1 MKKNIIIV
9 IAILLVGNLAFSQ
22 TENKLYPKINKVTVF
37 SASAQIEKGVLI
49 DLKPGFNE
57 VILCGNSPYLR
68 KQSIQ
73 FNNSSDFIITEFTP
87 YIQKV
92 RNDISAEEKL
102 DSKTKAQLEKY
113 KDSLKVLEK
122 EIYDNTKYRR
132 VYYNENNVL
141 TDLQSAC
148 ENDTSLSVVKMKE
161 VLSFY
166 RNRSIE
172 IKSLIYKNE
181 KEFYRLED
189 RKRDL
194 ELSIKLILQGDKEK
208 VDENKNEYY
217 IKLTLYTQRE
227 NTSLLEYRYSVN
239 RISWTPF
246 YDLKFNKSNN
256 DAQFVLKTEFQ
267 QNTAEDWE
275 DVKLVFSTQE
285 SEEQGEPVEL
295 EPMVYSLYNTK
306 TTPLKYGILTGSI
319 YDSQTGEPLPFVNVI
334 VEQNGA
340 QMGGA
345 ETDLNGQF
353 QIKPLSAGYYDVVAS
368 SVAYKKAW
376 KYGLRVSSSGYSSAG
391 KILLDPTTDELD
403 EVVIADYSLP
413 RLEYEEEDENYKGIL
428 ESDSDFSF
436 SVVEDA
442 VALENEFKVTS
453 FESASNVISI
463 AKNTPTLSKEYEVEM
478 NYSIKS
484 GEKAKIIPLDEKKVN
499 SFFKLNTVPKK
510 EKIVYLST
518 LIPSWEDLDLINAK
532 AKIYIDES
540 YVNDSY
546 ISINQTAD
554 TLSIP
559 IGKEKRVVI
568 DRKVSFSQ
576 PKKFNR
582 KGSILETTVTID
594 IIAKNN
600 KDEVASLRIDDQVP
614 VSNIEDIIIERGE
627 ISGAVIDEKSGLL
640 YWDLKLNPMESRS
653 FKIIYTIRYPKTTKI
668 AFD

>member
-1 MKKNIIIV
+1 M
-9 IAILLVGNLAFSQ
+9 FSQ
-22 TENKLYPKINKVTVF
+22 SENKLYPKINKVTVF

-181 KEFYRLED
+181 KEFYRLEE

-217 IKLTLYTQRE
+217 IKLTLYAQRG

-391 KILLDPTTDELD
+391 KILLDPTTDKIE
-403 EVVIADYSLP
+403 EVVIADYSGSD
-413 RLEYEEEDENYKGIL
+413 LEYNEDSENYKGIL
-428 ESDSDFSF
+428 ESDTDFDIYEEEELE
-436 SVVEDA
+436 VEA
-442 VALENEFKVTS
+442 PIFRRVAIN
-453 FESASNVISI
+453 NI
-463 AKNTPTLSKEYEVEM
+463 APTLSKEYEVEM

-546 ISINQTAD
+546 IRINQTAD

-582 KGSILETTVTID
+582 KGSVLETTVTID
-594 IIAKNN
+594 ITAKNN
-600 KDEVASLRIDDQVP
+600 KDEVSSLRIDDQVP

-627 ISGAVIDEKSGLL
+627 ISGAIIDDKTGLL
-640 YWDLKLNPMESRS
+640 YWDIKLNPMESRF

>member
-9 IAILLVGNLAFSQ
+9 IAILFVGNLAFSQ

-181 KEFYRLED
+181 KEFYRLEE

-285 SEEQGEPVEL
+285 SEEQGEPIEL
-295 EPMVYSLYNTK
+295 QPMVYSLNS
-306 TTPLKYGILTGSI
+306 SI
-319 YDSQTGEPLPFVNVI
+319 PKSNGTLVGTIVDAQTGEPLPFVYV
-334 VEQNGA
+334 VAEQNGI
-340 QMGGA
+340 QKGGA
-345 ETDLNGQF
+345 QTDINGNY
-353 QIKPLSAGYYDVVAS
+353 QIKPLAGGYYDIEARLVG
-368 SVAYKKAW
+368 YKKSI
-376 KYGLRVSSSGYSSAG
+376 KKGVRVSSSGYSSAG
-391 KILLDPTTDELD
+391 KILLELTSDELN
-403 EVVIADYSLP
+403 EVIVAAYN
-413 RLEYEEEDENYKGIL
+413 EEDEEDYKGIL
-428 ESDSDFSF
+428 GYSTDFDIVSDD
-436 SVVEDA
+436 

-463 AKNTPTLSKEYEVEM
+463 AKNAPTLSKEYEVEM

-518 LIPSWEDLDLINAK
+518 LIPAWEDLDLINAK

-594 IIAKNN
+594 ITAKNN
-600 KDEVASLRIDDQVP
+600 KDEVASIRIDDQVP

-627 ISGAVIDEKSGLL
+627 ISGAVIEDKTGLL
-640 YWDLKLNPMESRS
+640 YWDIKLNPMESRS

>member
-9 IAILLVGNLAFSQ
+9 IAILFVGNLAFSQ

-239 RISWTPF
+239 RISCTPF

-295 EPMVYSLYNTK
+295 EPMVYSLYNSNS
-306 TTPLKYGILTGSI
+306 TPKGNATLVGSVV
-319 YDSQTGEPLPFVNVI
+319 DAQTGEPLPFVNV
-334 VEQNGA
+334 VAQQNGISKG
-340 QMGGA
+340 GGA
-345 ETDLNGQF
+345 TDINGHF
-353 QIKPLSAGYYDVVAS
+353 QIKPLSAGFYDVVTS
-368 SVAYKKAW
+368 TITHKK
-376 KYGLRVSSSGYSSAG
+376 
-391 KILLDPTTDELD
+391 
-403 EVVIADYSLP
+403 
-413 RLEYEEEDENYKGIL
+413 
-428 ESDSDFSF
+428 
-436 SVVEDA
+436 
-442 VALENEFKVTS
+442 
-453 FESASNVISI
+453 
-463 AKNTPTLSKEYEVEM
+463 
-478 NYSIKS
+478 
-484 GEKAKIIPLDEKKVN
+484 
-499 SFFKLNTVPKK
+499 
-510 EKIVYLST
+510 
-518 LIPSWEDLDLINAK
+518 
-532 AKIYIDES
+532 
-540 YVNDSY
+540 
-546 ISINQTAD
+546 
-554 TLSIP
+554 
-559 IGKEKRVVI
+559 
-568 DRKVSFSQ
+568 
-576 PKKFNR
+576 
-582 KGSILETTVTID
+582 
-594 IIAKNN
+594 
-600 KDEVASLRIDDQVP
+600 
-614 VSNIEDIIIERGE
+614 
-627 ISGAVIDEKSGLL
+627 
-640 YWDLKLNPMESRS
+640 
-653 FKIIYTIRYPKTTKI
+653 
-668 AFD
+668 

>member
-9 IAILLVGNLAFSQ
+9 IAILFVGNLAFSQ

-256 DAQFVLKTEFQ
+256 DAQFLLKTEFQ

-295 EPMVYSLYNTK
+295 EPMVYSLYNSNS
-306 TTPLKYGILTGSI
+306 TPKGNATLVGSVV
-319 YDSQTGEPLPFVNVI
+319 DAQTGEPLPFVNV
-334 VEQNGA
+334 VAQQNGINKG
-340 QMGGA
+340 GGA
-345 ETDLNGQF
+345 TDINGHF
-353 QIKPLSAGYYDVVAS
+353 QIKPLSAGFYDVVTS
-368 SVAYKKAW
+368 TITHKKNI
-376 KYGLRVSSSGYSSAG
+376 KRGVKVGLSGYSPMGVISLEG
-391 KILLDPTTDELD
+391 NTGLLD
-403 EVVIADYSLP
+403 EVIVAAYN
-413 RLEYEEEDENYKGIL
+413 EEDEEDYKGIL
-428 ESDSDFSF
+428 GYSTDFDIVSDD
-436 SVVEDA
+436 

-484 GEKAKIIPLDEKKVN
+484 GDKAKIIPLDEKKVK

-518 LIPSWEDLDLINAK
+518 LIPAWEDLDLINAK

-582 KGSILETTVTID
+582 KGTILETTVTID
-594 IIAKNN
+594 ITAKNN
-600 KDEVASLRIDDQVP
+600 KDEVSSLRIDDQVP

-627 ISGAVIDEKSGLL
+627 ISGAIIDDKTGLL
-640 YWDLKLNPMESRS
+640 YWDIKLNPMESRF